1 MVEVEVLFSSGQGIL
16 LHLEDREAALQLM
29 KRVMDTHNDASGQS
43 LFHLSTDYE
52 ELLIDLA
59 DISFVRVK
67 KEHHPLLTTKLRL
80 NAGQPETTVH
90 TQAHRS
96 DEAIPMPP
104 KSEPT
109 SEAPPDNK
117 SEAKPK
123 DESKKDPSKGESEAL
138 SKAQERLSQAEAQL
152 RKVEE
157 QRKKVEDQ
165 IRKQNEILED
175 EVREAQLK
183 KKIEDVEIGN
193 EIDRMKG
200 KLDK

>member
-16 LHLEDREAALQLM
+16 LQLEDREAALQLM
-29 KRVMDTHNDASGQS
+29 KRVMDANNEQGQN

-52 ELLIDLA
+52 ELLLDLT

-67 KEHHPLLTTKLRL
+67 KEHHPLLSTKLRL
-80 NAGQPETTVH
+80 QAGQPETTVH

-104 KSEPT
+104 KSEP
-109 SEAPPDNK
+109 K
-117 SEAKPK
+117 SEAKPEFK
-123 DESKKDPSKGESEAL
+123 DEPKRENKDEAKAESEAL
-138 SKAQERLSQAEAQL
+138 SKAQERLNQAEAQL

-157 QRKKVEDQ
+157 QRKKIEDQ

-175 EVREAQLK
+175 EVREAKLK

-200 KLDK
+200 MLDK

>member
-1 MVEVEVLFSSGQGIL
+1 MISMVEVEVLFSSGQGIL
-16 LHLEDREAALQLM
+16 LQLEDREAALQLM
-29 KRVMDTHNDASGQS
+29 KRVMDANNDQGQS

-52 ELLIDLA
+52 ELLLDLA

-67 KEHHPLLTTKLRL
+67 KEHHPLLSTKLRL

-104 KSEPT
+104 KSEPPSDPKPDT
-109 SEAPPDNK
+109 KDAPKQN
-117 SEAKPK
+117 EAKP
-123 DESKKDPSKGESEAL
+123 ESEAL
-138 SKAQERLSQAEAQL
+138 SKAQDRLSQAEAQL

-157 QRKKVEDQ
+157 QRKKIEDQ

-175 EVREAQLK
+175 EVREAKLK